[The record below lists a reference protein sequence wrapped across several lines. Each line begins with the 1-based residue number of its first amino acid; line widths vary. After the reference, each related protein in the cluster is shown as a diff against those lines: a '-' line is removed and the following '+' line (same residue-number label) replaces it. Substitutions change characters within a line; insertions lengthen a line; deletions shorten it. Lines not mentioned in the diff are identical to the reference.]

1 MGIFYAIDMPLVKT
15 AIMLDLCRMFVP
27 RGTKF
32 KSPFFWCAM
41 IIIVVQVTA
50 GVALVILMCVRCTP
64 FEYSYNTFI
73 VGKCYFELT
82 PLQLGSGSIQVISD
96 FAIFLLP
103 QPVIWKLKMTWQKRL
118 GVSVVFGVG
127 LL

>member
-1 MGIFYAIDMPLVKT
+1 MGIFYAVDMPLVKT
-15 AIMLDLCRMFVP
+15 AILLDLTRMFVP
-27 RGTKF
+27 RGTRT
-32 KSPFFWCAM
+32 KSFFWWGAM
-41 IIIVVQVTA
+41 AIIFVQITA
-50 GVALVILMCVRCTP
+50 GAAFIILLTVRCTP
-64 FEYSYNTFI
+64 FEATYNSFI

-82 PLQLGSGSIQVISD
+82 PLQLGSGAIQVISD
-96 FAIFLLP
+96 CAAFLLP